1 MPTTLLSATPD
12 FQTLRRACKG
22 HLLLEIKSESETS
35 DSYAKL
41 VTLIFLH
48 FGD

>member
-1 MPTTLLSATPD
+1 MLTYVLHAHPD
-12 FQTLRRACKG
+12 FQTLRRACK

-41 VTLIFLH
+41 VALIFLH